1 MSYPALSEEIGAFS
15 TAAGGVMTA
24 LFAAVLSAALV
35 VLLFPLLKR
44 YALAKPNARSSHS
57 TPTPQ
62 GGGIAVIAAM
72 IVAIGV
78 ALGFHWFGSSLQ
90 SPLPAVIAAA
100 AVMACL
106 GVLDDIHPLPAGPR
120 LLLQTILVAAVIYTL
135 PGDLRVVPMMPWWL
149 ERVLL
154 VLGGVWFVNL
164 VNFMDGVDWMTVVE
178 FVPVTAALAIVGGLG
193 ALPPQGIV
201 VTLSLCGAL
210 IGFAWFNRPI
220 AKLFLGDVGSLPIG
234 LLVGWLLLLV
244 ATRGHL
250 TAAIVMPL
258 YYLADATVTLLR
270 RLARREPVWLA
281 HRMHFYQLAINRGF
295 VVPEVVAWVFVV
307 NVCLCALAIVTVIVP
322 GRLSD
327 VAALLGGAIL
337 VTGLL
342 FTFARGKS
350 KRQKQ

>member
-1 MSYPALSEEIGAFS
+1 MNGEEPMST
-15 TAAGGVMTA
+15 TAAGIMTIV
-24 LFAAVLSAALV
+24 LAAALSAALV
-35 VLLFPLLKR
+35 VFLYPLLQR
-44 YALAKPNARSSHS
+44 YALAKPNARSSHR

-62 GGGIAVIAAM
+62 GGGIAVIAAA
-72 IVAIGV
+72 ITVIGV
-78 ALGFHWFGSSLQ
+78 ALGFRWFGTSLQ
-90 SPLPAVIAAA
+90 PLLPAIIAA

-106 GVLDDIHPLPAGPR
+106 GAIDDIHPLPAGAR
-120 LLLQTILVAAVIYTL
+120 LLLQTIVVAAVIYAL
-135 PGDLRVVPMMPWWL
+135 PGDLRVIPTTPWWL

-164 VNFMDGVDWMTVVE
+164 VNFMDGVDLMTVVE
-178 FVPVTAALAIVGGLG
+178 VVPITATLAIIGGLG

-201 VTLSLCGAL
+201 VTLALCGAL

-220 AKLFLGDVGSLPIG
+220 ARLFLGDVGSLPIG

-244 ATRGHL
+244 ATGGHL

-258 YYLADATVTLLR
+258 YYLADATITLLR
-270 RLARREPVWLA
+270 RLARGEPVWQA
-281 HRMHFYQLAINRGF
+281 HRTHFYQIATDRGF
-295 VVPEVVAWVFVV
+295 TVTQVVGWVFIA
-307 NVCLCALAIVTVIVP
+307 NVCLCTLAILTVIVP

-342 FTFARGKS
+342 FAFARGKS
-350 KRQKQ
+350 KKN

>member
-120 LLLQTILVAAVIYTL
+120 LLLQTILVA
-135 PGDLRVVPMMPWWL
+135 
-149 ERVLL
+149 
-154 VLGGVWFVNL
+154 GVF
-164 VNFMDGVDWMTVVE
+164 
-178 FVPVTAALAIVGGLG
+178 
-193 ALPPQGIV
+193 
-201 VTLSLCGAL
+201 
-210 IGFAWFNRPI
+210 
-220 AKLFLGDVGSLPIG
+220 
-234 LLVGWLLLLV
+234 
-244 ATRGHL
+244 
-250 TAAIVMPL
+250 
-258 YYLADATVTLLR
+258 
-270 RLARREPVWLA
+270 
-281 HRMHFYQLAINRGF
+281 
-295 VVPEVVAWVFVV
+295 
-307 NVCLCALAIVTVIVP
+307 
-322 GRLSD
+322 RLSG
-327 VAALLGGAIL
+327 VETA
-337 VTGLL
+337 T
-342 FTFARGKS
+342 
-350 KRQKQ
+350 